1 MLEGIWK
8 PDTFFYNGKKSYLH
22 TITTPNKLLRINRD
36 GHILYSVRFVNN
48 DKVVD
53 VLPQLLMIS
62 TNRLTIK
69 AKCDMDLRDF
79 PMDHQSCPLVLGS
92 CKDLFFEI
100 QIPYLIIFLK

>member
-36 GHILYSVRFVNN
+36 GHILYSVRLVNKIIAI
-48 DKVVD
+48 DFF
-53 VLPQLLMIS
+53 LLLMVS
-62 TNRLTIK
+62 MNRLTIK

-92 CKDLFFEI
+92 CKDLFKKNTNSI
-100 QIPYLIIFLK
+100 LNYS